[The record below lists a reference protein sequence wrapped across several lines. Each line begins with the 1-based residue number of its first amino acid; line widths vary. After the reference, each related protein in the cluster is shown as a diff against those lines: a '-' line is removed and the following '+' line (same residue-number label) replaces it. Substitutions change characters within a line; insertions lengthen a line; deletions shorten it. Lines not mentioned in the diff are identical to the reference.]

1 MEITITLPNNF
12 KSLPETER
20 LRIIAM
26 EIEYLQKKQAFT
38 QTKWGRIAE
47 EIRRKKL
54 LSGASDFI
62 LNQSKE
68 FREDFSFNHDNE

>member
-12 KSLPETER
+12 KSLPETEK
-20 LRIIAM
+20 LRIISM
-26 EIEYLQKKQAFT
+26 EIEDSQRQQGVTK
-38 QTKWGRIAE
+38 TKWGRIAQ
-47 EIRRKKL
+47 EIRQKKL

-68 FREDFSFNHDNE
+68 FREGFSFNHDHE